1 MFTLHFLEF
10 QETYG
15 DIVLE
20 VTSSGVQIVH
30 LFDRKDI
37 ETVLSS
43 ESKYPF
49 RPPTGEFIA

>member
-1 MFTLHFLEF
+1 MFNLLLEF

-37 ETVLSS
+37 GKLNIIKKINS
-43 ESKYPF
+43 
-49 RPPTGEFIA
+49 FI